1 MKLERLSLEKFRKD
15 ALKKE
20 QMFKLNGG
28 GTRTSGGTNYNGM
41 HGGRPAA
48 YDGTAE
54 GITYHGRS
62 NIQYE
67 GFVETFRENTASKKD
82 LVNGSSSFSSFV
94 FNNN

>member
-1 MKLERLSLEKFRKD
+1 
-15 ALKKE
+15 
-20 QMFKLNGG
+20 MFKLNGG

-48 YDGTAE
+48 YDYGYDSDRDGTAE